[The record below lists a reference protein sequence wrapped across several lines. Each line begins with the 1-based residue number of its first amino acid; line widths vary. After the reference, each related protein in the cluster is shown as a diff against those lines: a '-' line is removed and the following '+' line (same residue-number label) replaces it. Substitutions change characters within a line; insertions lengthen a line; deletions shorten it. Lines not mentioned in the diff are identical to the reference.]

1 MELFPHGLI
10 ARGGATVGYDV
21 IGANLQHAPAGA
33 QLAGYST
40 GSGPVPW
47 SAAQFTAHPGT
58 VRIDQD
64 PAASDPTADV
74 LDVERG
80 AATTGD
86 CPGWAK
92 RAMADYGAATRPGQR
107 WPAVYAS
114 AAEITPLVNALI
126 AGGVTSGVGLW
137 VANWDL
143 TKAQAFADVLNAA
156 GPFPVVAVQWS
167 SGTWFDTD
175 VFSSAWLAHVSGASS
190 RGTAHYTAAGDTLG
204 GIAAS
209 RRMDVLAWL
218 ALQQK
223 LHPDDAHN
231 LAGHAT
237 PLTHSRWWTEN

>member
-1 MELFPHGLI
+1 MPARCGPSPPCSSPRPSPKPAACGARGWWCAMMLERHKGDRMELFPHGLI

-114 AAEITPLVNALI
+114 ASEVTPVVNALI
-126 AGGVTSGVGLW
+126 AGGVTTGVGLW

-156 GPFPVVAVQWS
+156 GP
-167 SGTWFDTD
+167 
-175 VFSSAWLAHVSGASS
+175 
-190 RGTAHYTAAGDTLG
+190 
-204 GIAAS
+204 
-209 RRMDVLAWL
+209 
-218 ALQQK
+218 
-223 LHPDDAHN
+223 
-231 LAGHAT
+231 
-237 PLTHSRWWTEN
+237 